1 MSVQPPGAAVTML
14 VVDAAR
20 LMRRRFEAELA
31 KSDTGLTAGAART
44 LFYVWTNPGLRQ
56 AALAEKMYVEPM
68 TLVGYLDNLEKA
80 GLIRRCPDPKD
91 GRAKVIELLPQAD
104 SVLEVINTALL
115 TVRTSALNAIPA
127 ERQRDLEDMLQ
138 MMMSG
143 LAAE

>member
-91 GRAKVIELLPQAD
+91 GRAKVIELLPA
-104 SVLEVINTALL
+104 S
-115 TVRTSALNAIPA
+115 
-127 ERQRDLEDMLQ
+127 RQRTGSDQHGTSDGPHLGAQ
-138 MMMSG
+138 RHSRRT
-143 LAAE
+143 AA